1 MTERTRSHTLA
12 PILLALALQGAC
24 TPPAETG
31 PVVGSPAPEYG
42 ARSLAGDSVSL
53 ARLRGSAV
61 LLNFWATWC
70 APCRHETPFL
80 QSLFARSASR
90 GLVIVGVS
98 MDAGDARGQVEDF
111 VREFGVTYPVLVDP
125 QMRGMDLYKVIG
137 LPASFLVDRDG
148 ILRWMRIGPVSETD
162 RDFLG
167 ALEAVLE

>member
-1 MTERTRSHTLA
+1 MRARATRSVA
-12 PILLALALQGAC
+12 YALALAAAAC
-24 TPPAETG
+24 SAAPDVA
-31 PVVGSPAPEYG
+31 PVVGSRAPEYG
-42 ARSLAGDSVSL
+42 ARSLSGDSVSL
-53 ARLRGSAV
+53 ADLRGRAV

-90 GLVIVGVS
+90 GLVVVGVS
-98 MDAGDARGQVEDF
+98 MDTGDARAQVEDF
-111 VREFGVTYPVLVDP
+111 VREYGVTYPVLVDP

-148 ILRWMRIGPVSETD
+148 VLRWMRIGPVSETD
-162 RDFLG
+162 REFLG